1 MIADGRTAALI
12 SRYGSVDWLCL
23 PRFDSDSIFAALLGN
38 TDHGRWQVA
47 PTDEVTGIWRR
58 YVPYTFVLE
67 TTFHTSAGTA
77 VMTDFMPVGDKSAI
91 VRRIE
96 CTAGT
101 VTMGQELELR
111 FEYGKTLPWLHHDY
125 EDDVPSLIAIG
136 GPDAVIMRG
145 DNLPSPIDHRHAGTF
160 ELTEGQRCDL
170 RLQWYRSYEEAPEE
184 LDVDAALAETRVWW
198 EDWAEQ
204 RDLDDHYSDQVHR
217 SLLVLRALT
226 DRDTGGIVAAATTSL
241 PEQPGGSRNWD
252 YRYCWLRDASLTLE
266 SLLEHGYLEESQRW
280 RRWLLRAVAGDPED
294 IQIMYGLAG
303 ERRLAERKLDHLP
316 GYADSKPV
324 RVGNGAVG
332 QFQADVL
339 GEVLVALDAAR
350 RAGVTETA
358 FSWPLQQAML
368 DRVEETMNRKDSGIW
383 ESRGPLQ
390 YYVHSRVMIWA
401 ALDRGI
407 SAVREFGLTGNA
419 DHWAK
424 LRDQLR
430 DEIEDRGFD
439 THRNT
444 YTQYYGSRGV
454 DAALLQLPQVGYC
467 RPDDERMLGT
477 VAAIESELDRDG
489 LLLRYRTDLGS
500 DQSSSQSVDGL
511 TPGES
516 PFLACCFWLV
526 EQYAR
531 SGRSDDA
538 RKLMDRLMSLTNDVG
553 LMTEEYQPGNPGRQ
567 MGNVP
572 QALSHLAMIR
582 AADAVAGRIGNRGTG
597 QSQRAKSPRQ

>member
-1 MIADGRTAALI
+1 MI

-23 PRFDSDSIFAALLGN
+23 PRFDSDAIFAALLGN
-38 TDHGRWQVA
+38 PEHGRWQVA
-47 PTDEVTGIWRR
+47 PTNEVTGISRR
-58 YVPYTFVLE
+58 YLPYTFVLE
-67 TTFHTSAGTA
+67 TTFQTVTGTA
-77 VMTDFMPVGDKSAI
+77 VITDFMPVGDRSAI
-91 VRRIE
+91 VRRVE
-96 CTAGT
+96 CRSGT
-101 VTMGQELELR
+101 VRIRQELELR
-111 FEYGKTLPWLHHDY
+111 FEYGKTLPWLHHEY
-125 EDDVPSLIAIG
+125 EHEDPALTAIG

-145 DNLPSPIDHRHAGTF
+145 DNLPSPIDHRHAGSF
-160 ELTEGQRCDL
+160 GLSEGETCDL
-170 RLQWYRSYEEAPEE
+170 RLQWYRSYDDAPEK
-184 LDVDAALAETRVWW
+184 LDVDAALAETRIWW
-198 EDWAEQ
+198 EDWAEK
-204 RDLDDHYSDQVHR
+204 RDLDVGYSDEVHR

-226 DRDTGGIVAAATTSL
+226 DRDTRGIVAAATTSL

-266 SLLEHGYLEESQRW
+266 ALLEHGYSDESQHW
-280 RRWLLRAVAGDPED
+280 RQWLLRAVAGDPED

-303 ERRLAERKLDHLP
+303 ERRLPERTLDHLP
-316 GYADSKPV
+316 GYAGSKPV

-339 GEVLVALDAAR
+339 GETLVALDAAR

-368 DRVEETMNRKDSGIW
+368 DRVEETMKRKDSGIW
-383 ESRGPLQ
+383 ESRGPLH

-407 SAVREFGLTGNA
+407 SAVREFGLTGNV
-419 DHWAK
+419 DHWEK

-430 DEIEDRGFD
+430 DEIESNGFD
-439 THRNT
+439 KQRGT

-454 DAALLQLPQVGYC
+454 DAALLQLPQVGFC
-467 RPDDERMLGT
+467 RPDDDRMLGT

-489 LLLRYRTDLGS
+489 LLLRYRTEYSS
-500 DQSSSQSVDGL
+500 DEGSSQTVDGL

-516 PFLACCFWLV
+516 PFLACSFWLV

-531 SGRSDDA
+531 SRRSDDA
-538 RKLMDRLMSLTNDVG
+538 RKLMDRLVSLTNDVG
-553 LMTEEYQPGNPGRQ
+553 LLAEEYQPGDPGRQ

-582 AADAVAGRIGNRGTG
+582 AADALAGRIGNRGTG
-597 QSQRAKSPRQ
+597 QSQRAKSPRK